1 MTKKLYV
8 NDKLV
13 AINDYKV
20 EERDEAE
27 YYDVKIRYDEWAE
40 DPHQFNKSVLW
51 YSNHRDY
58 RLDGDVKDLQ
68 IEDGK
73 TIDDFGNLHEFLEA
87 LNKDGNGK
95 VVYYYVSAYIHSG
108 IALYKGE
115 YTGPDARWDSGIF
128 AIVKV
133 TLDDSGRTAK
143 QMFDDDFD
151 AMNPY
156 ICGNVYLCNVVN
168 ELGELQESYGGF
180 YGDNVVKDMLD
191 TIDPDYGITEE
202 QIKEA
207 FENMDY

>member
-8 NDKLV
+8 NGNLV
-13 AINDYKV
+13 ALGDYKV
-20 EERDEAE
+20 EERDEPE
-27 YYDVKIRYDEWAE
+27 HYDVKISYDEWME
-40 DPHQFNKSVLW
+40 NPHEYEKSVLW

-58 RLDGDVKDLQ
+58 RLDGDIKDLQ
-68 IEDGK
+68 TEDGK
-73 TIDDFGNLHEFLEA
+73 TIDDFGSLYGFLEA
-87 LNKDGNGK
+87 LNKEGNGK

-151 AMNPY
+151 AMEAY
-156 ICGNVYLCNVVN
+156 ICGSVYMCNVIN
-168 ELGELQESYGGF
+168 ELGEIQDSYGSF
-180 YGDNVVKDMLD
+180 YGDNIVKDMHD
-191 TIDPDYGITEE
+191 AID
-202 QIKEA
+202 
-207 FENMDY
+207 NV